1 MLNTVSHLTESTV
14 SASDGSIGKIKAA
27 YFDDQAWAIRYL
39 VVDTGEW
46 TAGRQVLLSPYSVQQ
61 PVGHDD
67 NIIVKLSCEQVR
79 NSPDIDTHQPV
90 SRQHERDLLGYYAYP
105 TYWEGGGLWGMG
117 NEPVAPTG
125 MQREVQAEVDK
136 AMHERDVRAGDLH
149 LRDST
154 RVIGYDIQA
163 TDDSIGHVED
173 FIFDDLTWAVRYL
186 VVDTRN
192 WWPGGQK
199 VLVGTQWIDR
209 IDWATKSVFV
219 TMTRDQVKRSP
230 MYFDDSPLMREDE
243 QHLHDVHGRT
253 GYWVAAA
260 AATAATT
267 AQTVQAGPPVAT
279 AAIEA
284 EADTQPS
291 RAIGALF
298 LPRVKPA
305 TVTAAGRATATAADA
320 VRSAVPPVYVYNTH
334 QEAEAAIQ
342 ALSRSGFD
350 VTKLSLVGKGYHTEE
365 HPVGFYTL
373 GDKLR
378 AWGGT
383 GAFWGGI
390 WGLLLAP
397 AVFFI
402 PGVGLVAMAGPV
414 VAALVA
420 ALEGAVLVGG
430 LSAIGAAL
438 TRIGVPSDQVMKYET
453 ALKVDKYVLMVHG
466 DAADAAQA
474 GTVLSTNL
482 AELNTWQA
490 A

>member
-1 MLNTVSHLTESTV
+1 MLNTVSHLTQSTV
-14 SASDGSIGKIKAA
+14 SASDGPIGKVKAA

-61 PVGHDD
+61 PVGHDE
-67 NIIVKLSCEQVR
+67 NITVKLCMEQVR

-90 SRQHERDLLGYYAYP
+90 SRQHERALLGYYAYP

-117 NEPVAPTG
+117 NEPVAPSG
-125 MQREVQAEVDK
+125 LQRDVQTEVDK
-136 AMHERDVRAGDLH
+136 ALHERDVRAGDLH

-230 MYFDDSPLMREDE
+230 LYSDDAPLMREDE

-260 AATAATT
+260 AATSANSASM
-267 AQTVQAGPPVAT
+267 AQANTGVDP
-279 AAIEA
+279 

-291 RAIGALF
+291 RAMGALF
-298 LPRVKPA
+298 LPRVKAAPGA
-305 TVTAAGRATATAADA
+305 AAGTATSSTAADA
-320 VRSAVPPVYVYNTH
+320 TRSAVPPVYVYNTH

-350 VTKLSLVGKGYHTEE
+350 VKKLSLVGKGYHTEE
-365 HPVGFYTL
+365 HPLGFYTL
-373 GDKLR
+373 GDKVR

-390 WGLLLAP
+390 WGLLMAP

-430 LSAIGAAL
+430 ISAIGAAL

-474 GTVLSTNL
+474 GTVLSTNV
-482 AELNTWQA
+482 AEVNTWQA

>member
-14 SASDGSIGKIKAA
+14 TASDGPIGHVKAA

-39 VVDTGEW
+39 VVDTGDW

-61 PVGHDD
+61 PVGHGESLT
-67 NIIVKLSCEQVR
+67 VKLSREQVR
-79 NSPDIDTHQPV
+79 NSPDIDTHQPI
-90 SRQHERDLLGYYAYP
+90 SRQHERALLGYYAHP
-105 TYWEGGGLWGMG
+105 TYWEGEGLWGMG
-117 NEPVAPTG
+117 NEPVAPSG
-125 MQREVQAEVDK
+125 LQREVQAEVDK
-136 AMHERDVRAGDLH
+136 ALHERDVRAGDLH
-149 LRDST
+149 LRDAT

-163 TDDSIGHVED
+163 TDDSIGHVQD
-173 FIFDDLTWAVRYL
+173 FIFDDLSWAVRYL

-199 VLVGTQWIDR
+199 VLIGIQWIDR

-230 MYFDDSPLMREDE
+230 LYVDDSPLMREDE
-243 QHLHDVHGRT
+243 QQLHDVHGRT

-260 AATAATT
+260 ATAAASAAAAASAPATA
-267 AQTVQAGPPVAT
+267 P
-279 AAIEA
+279 
-284 EADTQPS
+284 
-291 RAIGALF
+291 
-298 LPRVKPA
+298 
-305 TVTAAGRATATAADA
+305 
-320 VRSAVPPVYVYNTH
+320 AVPPVYVYNTH

-350 VTKLSLVGKGYHTEE
+350 VTKLSLVGKGYHSEE
-365 HPVGFYTL
+365 QPLGFYAL

-383 GAFWGGI
+383 GASFWGGI

-420 ALEGAVLVGG
+420 ALDGAVPVGG
-430 LSAIGAAL
+430 LSAMGAAL
-438 TRIGVPSDQVMKYET
+438 SRIGVPSDQVMKYET
-453 ALKVDKYVLMVHG
+453 ALKVDKYVLLVHG
-466 DAADAAQA
+466 DASDAAQV
-474 GTVLSTNL
+474 GTVLSTDL

>member
-1 MLNTVSHLTESTV
+1 MLNTVSHLTQSTV
-14 SASDGSIGKIKAA
+14 SASDGPIGKLKAA
-27 YFDDQAWAIRYL
+27 FFDDQAWAIRYL

-46 TAGRQVLLSPYSVQQ
+46 FAGRRVLLSPYSVQQ
-61 PVGHDD
+61 PLGHVDD
-67 NIIVKLSCEQVR
+67 VAVKLTREQVR

-90 SRQHERDLLGYYAYP
+90 SRQHERALLGYYAYP
-105 TYWEGGGLWGMG
+105 TYWEGGGLWGTG
-117 NEPVAPTG
+117 SEPVAPSG

-136 AMHERDVRAGDLH
+136 ALHARDVRAGDLH

-154 RVIGYDIQA
+154 RVIGYDIRA
-163 TDDSIGHVED
+163 TDDSIGHVQD
-173 FIFDDLTWAVRYL
+173 FIFDDLTWAIRYL

-192 WWPGGQK
+192 WWPGGEK
-199 VLVGTQWIDR
+199 VLIGTQWIDR
-209 IDWATKSVFV
+209 IDWATKAVYV

-230 MYFDDSPLMREDE
+230 LYFPDAPLMREDE
-243 QHLHDVHGRT
+243 QHLHDVYGRT

-267 AQTVQAGPPVAT
+267 AATT
-279 AAIEA
+279 AAA
-284 EADTQPS
+284 LPAVDPEADTLPS
-291 RAIGALF
+291 RTTGALF

-305 TVTAAGRATATAADA
+305 PIAAPGVESEAS
-320 VRSAVPPVYVYNTH
+320 RSAVPPVYVYNTH
-334 QEAEAAIQ
+334 QEADAAIQ

-350 VTKLSLVGKGYHTEE
+350 VKKLSLVGKGYHTEE
-365 HPVGFYTL
+365 HPLGFYTL
-373 GDKLR
+373 GDKVR
-378 AWGGT
+378 TWGGM
-383 GAFWGGI
+383 GAFWGGV
-390 WGLLLAP
+390 WGLLVAP

-420 ALEGAVLVGG
+420 ALEGAALVGG

-438 TRIGVPSDQVMKYET
+438 TRIGVPSDQVLKYET

-474 GTVLSTNL
+474 GKVLS
-482 AELNTWQA
+482 AAAAAAGTWQA